1 MLKKG
6 KKEKNKFKKV
16 HFNEAQIK
24 VKKAKS
30 RSVDKDYINEDMN
43 NLENS
48 NRPSRSSTVSEQK
61 KISIEDFNTIEELG
75 SGPYSKIVLSR
86 HLLNGKNYA
95 IKKINKSTLKDLDRQ
110 HEVHIEKHCLSLLK
124 HPNIIKL
131 KKTFQDKKTLYFVLE
146 YCKNKDLGKFINC
159 LGKFD
164 YTMAQFYSAEIL
176 RAISYMH
183 KEGIY
188 HRDIRPEN
196 IGIDEFMHLKLFDF
210 ATSNKVNKY
219 FDLRT
224 MKFIDLN
231 EDELLILNENMK
243 DIKDNMVKVN
253 LYTILLLNRL
263 YVGAP
268 EYVSPEVLEKNYS
281 LIGPGVDIWSFG
293 IMLYLFFT
301 GSTPF
306 KGKEEAETLE
316 NIKNVKYSFDDNLV
330 PEDAKDLISKILIK
344 DPTKRL
350 GYQSKDY
357 SEIKSHPF
365 FKDINFDNL
374 ETQYPPILLVKEK
387 LEQSGYPMPKTEE
400 EKNDP
405 FNNLYEDR
413 EIEGDD
419 DDDIIEDNSLLKRL
433 SGNKFFELKKNLK
446 GESNDHNVKKVEK
459 PEKEI
464 EEDIV
469 ILEGILQKKSPW
481 LHYNT
486 RLVKFFSRGHIDYYD
501 PKTKELKG
509 SFIINSNC
517 IVNFIDEYKFEIETM
532 NRSFCFKHKKK
543 IAKEWV
549 NKINEYI
556 SKCAKKKLVISK

>member
-24 VKKAKS
+24 EKKAKS
-30 RSVDKDYINEDMN
+30 RSVEKDYIYDDDI
-43 NLENS
+43 S
-48 NRPSRSSTVSEQK
+48 NRPSRSSTASEQK
-61 KISIEDFNTIEELG
+61 KISIEDFNVIEELG
-75 SGPYSKIVLSR
+75 SGPYAKIVLSR

-95 IKKINKSTLKDLDRQ
+95 IKKINKATLKDLDRQ

-131 KKTFQDKKTLYFVLE
+131 NKTFQDKKTLYFVLE

-164 YTMAQFYSAEIL
+164 YKMAQFYSAQIL

-183 KEGIY
+183 KEGFY

-196 IGIDEFMHLKLFDF
+196 IGLDESMHLKLFDF
-210 ATSNKVNKY
+210 ATSIKVNKY

-231 EDELLILNENMK
+231 ENELPILNENMK
-243 DIKDNMVKVN
+243 NIKDNMVKVN

-268 EYVSPEVLEKNYS
+268 EYVSPEVLEKNYP

-306 KGKEEAETLE
+306 KGKEDAETLE
-316 NIKNVKYSFDDNLV
+316 NIKNVKYSFDDNLI

-344 DPTKRL
+344 DPTKRI

-374 ETQYPPILLVKEK
+374 ETQYPPITLVKEK
-387 LEQSGYPMPKTEE
+387 LEQSGYTIPKTEE

-413 EIEGDD
+413 EIEDD

-433 SGNKFFELKKNLK
+433 SGNNFFELKKNLK
-446 GESNDHNVKKVEK
+446 EESHDRSVKKVEK
-459 PEKEI
+459 PEIEKENEK

-469 ILEGILQKKSPW
+469 ILEGKLKQMII
-481 LHYNT
+481 HY
-486 RLVKFFSRGHIDYYD
+486 Y
-501 PKTKELKG
+501 
-509 SFIINSNC
+509 
-517 IVNFIDEYKFEIETM
+517 
-532 NRSFCFKHKKK
+532 
-543 IAKEWV
+543 
-549 NKINEYI
+549 
-556 SKCAKKKLVISK
+556 